1 MYVVTL
7 LSCRSRH
14 WPFLFD
20 GSVVSWDS
28 CMNFA
33 CFTKLLSTF
42 VLFLYTFWFLFSFY
56 VILCCCGSMFF
67 SAWTKPVWIYTPVHV
82 DDVQQPRSSYL
93 FILAWRFRRRLIRG
107 MYMDII
113 VVRFWHTGL
122 GAAFWLSTYTAV
134 YRLLAWSYL
143 CLSIIYRL
151 SDRKSR
157 SFSFSDS
164 LTHCCMLRLVA
175 HCTQVQGALAGRGFI

>member
-1 MYVVTL
+1 MNVVIL

-20 GSVVSWDS
+20 GSIVSWYRDS

-42 VLFLYTFWFLFSFY
+42 VLFLYTFWFLFSFCM
-56 VILCCCGSMFF
+56 ILCCCGSMFF
-67 SAWTKPVWIYTPVHV
+67 SAWTLPVCVIYTPVHV

-93 FILAWRFRRRLIRG
+93 FILAWRSRRRLIRG
-107 MYMDII
+107 MNMDIT

-122 GAAFWLSTYTAV
+122 AAAFLLSW

-151 SDRKSR
+151 SDRESR
-157 SFSFSDS
+157 SFSHSDS

-175 HCTQVQGALAGRGFI
+175 HCPQVQGALAGRGFI